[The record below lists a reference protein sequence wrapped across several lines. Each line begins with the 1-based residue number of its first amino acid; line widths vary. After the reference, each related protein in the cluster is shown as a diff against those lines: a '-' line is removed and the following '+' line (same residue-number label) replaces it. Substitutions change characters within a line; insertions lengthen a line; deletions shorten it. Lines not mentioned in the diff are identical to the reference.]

1 MSIQPVFDTL
11 ETRLVE
17 RITAARDAMVALCA
31 HLLQTPSVNGVH
43 DEIDVAEALVAEA
56 QALGLHARLVAE
68 DPRRPNVVISTH
80 ETGDTSLL
88 LLGHLDTVPP
98 GDEAAWTYP
107 PYAGIVAD
115 GRIHGRGAI
124 DTKGGM
130 TAALYALAALQQT
143 DGALHGGRAQ
153 LICVPNE
160 ESGATGELGINHL
173 TREGLLAAKGAI
185 YAYSGHE
192 IALGHRGVLRYRLT
206 CQGESEHTGSEAW
219 QNGTRGVNAVTG
231 MARLLL
237 ALERIE
243 LPHSK
248 TRHFEAFK
256 TMITPGTVISGGTSV
271 NVVPNFCEA
280 LVDVRLTPEYDRPAI
295 EALLDRAIADV
306 ASQADAVRYGY
317 TLMNH
322 VPAAISD
329 ESAPLFGITEDVV
342 QALTGQRPPRV
353 VAGPANEGYLLIGQ
367 GIPTICGLGPSG
379 RNAHAPNEY
388 VDIDGLVEAATI
400 FALVARRLAGA

>member
-1 MSIQPVFDTL
+1 MSHSFDAL
-11 ETRLVE
+11 ESQLLAHV
-17 RITAARDAMVALCA
+17 TANRDAMTAFCA
-31 HLLQTPSVNGVH
+31 RLLQIPSVNGVH
-43 DEIDVAEALVAEA
+43 DEVDLAGAIAA
-56 QALGLHARLVAE
+56 QAYTLGLHARLVAE
-68 DPRRPNVVISTH
+68 NPRRPNVVISTRAD
-80 ETGDTSLL
+80 GDTGLL

-98 GDEAAWTYP
+98 GDDAAWTYP
-107 PYAGIVAD
+107 PYSGTVAE

-130 TAALYALAALQQT
+130 TAALYALAALAQS
-143 DGALHGGRAQ
+143 GALGDRRAQ

-206 CQGESEHTGSEAW
+206 CRGEAEHTGSEAW
-219 QNGTRGVNAVTG
+219 QNGTHGLNAVTG

-243 LPHSK
+243 LPHS
-248 TRHFEAFK
+248 THRHFEPYK
-256 TMITPGTVISGGTSV
+256 TMLTPGTIIRGGTSI
-271 NVVPNFCEA
+271 NIVPDFCEA
-280 LVDVRLTPEYDRPAI
+280 LIDIRLTPEYDRATF
-295 EALLDRAIADV
+295 EVLLDKAIAGV
-306 ASQADAVRYGY
+306 AAQADALNYDY
-317 TLMNH
+317 ELMNY

-342 QALTGQRPPRV
+342 EALTGKRPPRV

-379 RNAHAPNEY
+379 ANAHAPNEY
-388 VDIDGLVEAATI
+388 VEIDGLVEAASI
-400 FALVARRLAGA
+400 FALVGRRLGQD

>member
-1 MSIQPVFDTL
+1 MSIQPMFDAL
-11 ETRLVE
+11 ETQLIE
-17 RITAARDAMVALCA
+17 RISATRDAMVAFCA

-56 QALGLHARLVAE
+56 RALGLEARLEAE
-68 DPRRPNVVISTH
+68 DPRRPNVIISTSASG
-80 ETGDTSLL
+80 ETGLL

-98 GDEAAWTYP
+98 GEDAAWTHP
-107 PYAGIVAD
+107 PYSGLVAD

-130 TAALYALAALQQT
+130 TAALYALAALART
-143 DGALHGGRAQ
+143 PGALYGGRAQ

-173 TREGLLAAKGAI
+173 TRQGLLAAKGAI

-206 CQGESEHTGSEAW
+206 CRGESEHTGSEAW

-237 ALERIE
+237 ALEQVD
-243 LPHSK
+243 LPYS
-248 TRHFEAFK
+248 RARYFEAFK
-256 TMITPGTVISGGTSV
+256 TMVTPGTVIRGGTNV
-271 NVVPNFCEA
+271 NVVPDYCEA
-280 LVDVRLTPEYDRPAI
+280 LLDARLTPEYDRERF
-295 EALLDRAIADV
+295 EALLDSVIAGV
-306 ASQADAVRYGY
+306 AAQADAVVYDY
-317 TLMNH
+317 ALMNY

-329 ESAPLFGITEDVV
+329 ETAPLFSLTEDVV

-388 VDIDGLVEAATI
+388 VEIDGLVEAASI
-400 FALVARRLAGA
+400 FALVARRLSAP

>member
-1 MSIQPVFDTL
+1 MSIQPVFDPV
-11 ETRLVE
+11 ETQLIE
-17 RITAARDAMVALCA
+17 RVSATRDAMVAFCA

-56 QALGLHARLVAE
+56 RALGLEARLEAE
-68 DPRRPNVVISTH
+68 DPRRPNVIISTSASG
-80 ETGDTSLL
+80 ETGLL

-98 GDEAAWTYP
+98 GEDSAWTHP
-107 PYAGIVAD
+107 PYSGLVVD

-130 TAALYALAALQQT
+130 TAALYALAVLART
-143 DGALHGGRAQ
+143 PGALYGGRAQ

-173 TREGLLAAKGAI
+173 TRQGLLAAKGAI

-206 CQGESEHTGSEAW
+206 CRGESEHTGSEAW

-237 ALERIE
+237 ALEQVD
-243 LPHSK
+243 LPYSK
-248 TRHFEAFK
+248 ARYFEAFK
-256 TMITPGTVISGGTSV
+256 TMLTPGTVIRGGTNV
-271 NVVPNFCEA
+271 NVVPDTCEA
-280 LVDVRLTPEYDRPAI
+280 LVDVRLTPEYDRPRF
-295 EALLDRAIADV
+295 EALLESVIAEV
-306 ASQADAVRYGY
+306 ASQADAVVYDY
-317 TLMNH
+317 ALMNY

-329 ESAPLFGITEDVV
+329 ETAPLFSITEDVV

-379 RNAHAPNEY
+379 RHAHAPNEY
-388 VDIDGLVEAATI
+388 VEIDGLVEAASI
-400 FALVARRLAGA
+400 FALVARRLSAP